1 MYLNAGT
8 GSLILCVRNLLL
20 GGKAWLGARVSVSL
34 VDHTMR
40 IEFTDYLVK
49 QR

>member
-8 GSLILCVRNLLL
+8 GSLILVFVTCFW
-20 GGKAWLGARVSVSL
+20 GGKAWLEARVSVTL

-40 IEFTDYLVK
+40 IEFTDYLVE